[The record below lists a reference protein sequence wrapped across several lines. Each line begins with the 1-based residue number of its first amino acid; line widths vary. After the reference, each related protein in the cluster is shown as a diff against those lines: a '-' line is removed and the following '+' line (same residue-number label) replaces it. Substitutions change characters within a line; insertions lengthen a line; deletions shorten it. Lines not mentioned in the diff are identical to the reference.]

1 MAVSQISPGR
11 ISNSLQSQRIVD
23 VLSQNQNTISRIQ
36 TQLGTGKKFLL
47 PSEAPTAATQT
58 LVLQK
63 LDERRAAFQQSV
75 QTNQGFLATADQTLT
90 LFSDALSQARGIVQ
104 AAAGDQITSQER
116 EGLILEVS
124 GLIQSL
130 IQAGN
135 TQYAGRYLFAGTAT
149 DAAPFESAAGGVV
162 RYRGNTQ
169 VLAGYA
175 DFGLLIDT
183 GIDGGFGLGAVTDP
197 ESSDLN
203 PALTLGT
210 LLSDL
215 YSGAGVNASQIRVT
229 LVDGANTVD
238 RTIDLSTAE
247 TVQDL
252 KTQIESAF
260 AAEAITV
267 TVEIDPGSQNG
278 LRITPSAGTVR
289 IRDLESGN
297 TAQQLGIASDAAAVI
312 NGADLDPAV
321 TLSTAVASLNNNTG
335 IGATAGTGLRIVNG
349 GRTSIVDLNGAATV
363 QDVLNRIRDADDDLL
378 VDFSADGRGIAVSS
392 RLSGSDFSIG
402 ENGGSNATNLGLR
415 TFTAGARLDDLN
427 LGQGIPREG
436 APPLRIT
443 RRDGTVTE
451 VNLQTALTVQ
461 EVLDAINAADPGVL
475 TASLNFIGN
484 GISLVDTSGV
494 GTLSVESSGVSQALG
509 LDGSNNG
516 GAAGVLAGRDVH
528 PRQAQGVFSLLVGLQ
543 QAIRDRDLPEL
554 ERLAAGLDSEAARVA
569 VVRGGIGIQERQL
582 DSIDNLLS
590 DRHVEVQS
598 QLEKLID
605 IDYAETITSFTAHQ
619 QALEAYLQVAAQTQQ
634 LSLLNF
640 L

>member
-1 MAVSQISPGR
+1 MAISQINPGR
-11 ISNSLQSQRIVD
+11 ISNSLAAKRIVD
-23 VLSQNQNTISRIQ
+23 ALTENQNNISRIQ

-75 QTNQGFLATADQTLT
+75 QTNQGFLATADQTLS
-90 LFSDALSQARGIVQ
+90 LFSDALSQARSIAQ

-116 EGLILEVS
+116 EGLTLEIS
-124 GLIQSL
+124 GLIQSV

-135 TQYAGRYLFAGTAT
+135 TQYAGRYLFAGTET
-149 DAAPFESAAGGVV
+149 NTAPFETAAGGLV

-169 VLAGYA
+169 VIAGFA
-175 DFGLLIDT
+175 DFGLLIDSS
-183 GIDGGFGLGAVTDP
+183 IEGGHGLGAVTDP
-197 ESSDLN
+197 ESGDLN

-210 LLSDL
+210 RLEDL
-215 YSGAGVNASQIRVT
+215 YSGAGVDPSQIRVT
-229 LVDGANTVD
+229 LDDGVDTVD
-238 RTIDLSTAE
+238 KTIDLRLAE
-247 TVQDL
+247 TIQDL

-267 TVEIDPGSQNG
+267 TVEIDPASQNG

-289 IRDLESGN
+289 IRDLESGR
-297 TAQQLGIASDAAAVI
+297 TAQELGIASAATAVI

-321 TLSTAVASLNNNTG
+321 TLATAVASLNNNTG

-349 GRTSIVDLNGAATV
+349 GRTSVVDLDGAATV
-363 QDVLNRIRDADDDLL
+363 QDVLNRIREADADLL
-378 VDFSADGRGIAVSS
+378 VDFSADGRGISVSS

-415 TFTAGARLDDLN
+415 TFTAGVRLDDLN

-436 APPLRIT
+436 AAPLRIT
-443 RRDGTVTE
+443 RRDGSVAE
-451 VNLQTALTVQ
+451 IQLQNALTVQ
-461 EVLDAINAADPGVL
+461 DALDAINAVDPGVL
-475 TASLNFIGN
+475 TASLNTIGN
-484 GISLVDTSGV
+484 GISLADTSGA
-494 GTLSVESSGVSQALG
+494 GALTVEANGVSQALG

-528 PRQAQGVFSLLVGLQ
+528 PRQAHGVFSLLVSLQ

-569 VVRGGIGIQERQL
+569 VVRGGLGIQERQL

-590 DRHVEVQS
+590 DRHVEIQS

-605 IDYAETITSFTAHQ
+605 IDYAETITAFTAHQ
-619 QALEAYLQVAAQTQQ
+619 QALQAYLQVAAQTQQ

>member
-23 VLSQNQNTISRIQ
+23 VLSQNQNKISRIQ

-124 GLIQSL
+124 GLIQSI

-149 DAAPFESAAGGVV
+149 DTAPFESAAGGLV

-169 VLAGYA
+169 VLAGFA

-210 LLSDL
+210 RLGDL
-215 YSGAGVNASQIRVT
+215 YSGAGVDRSQIRVT

-238 RTIDLSTAE
+238 KTIDLSAAE
-247 TVQDL
+247 TVQDV
-252 KTQIESAF
+252 KTQIENAF

-297 TAQQLGIASDAAAVI
+297 TAQQLGISSDSAAVI

-335 IGATAGTGLRIVNG
+335 IGATAGTGLRILNG
-349 GRTSIVDLNGAATV
+349 GRTSIIDLNGAATV

-378 VDFSADGRGIAVSS
+378 VDFSADGRGISVSS

-402 ENGGSNATNLGLR
+402 ENGGSNATSLGLR
-415 TFTAGARLDDLN
+415 TLTANSRLDDLN

-443 RRDGTVTE
+443 RRDGTTTE
-451 VNLQTALTVQ
+451 LNLQNALTVQ
-461 EVLDAINAADPGVL
+461 DVLNAINAADPGVL
-475 TASLNFIGN
+475 TASLNSIGN
-484 GISLVDTSGV
+484 GIALVDSSGA
-494 GTLSVESSGVSQALG
+494 GALSVESSGVSQALG
-509 LDGSNNG
+509 LDGSDNG

-590 DRHVEVQS
+590 DRHVEIQS

>member
-402 ENGGSNATNLGLR
+402 ENGGSNATSLGLR

-461 EVLDAINAADPGVL
+461 EALDAINAADPGVL
-475 TASLNFIGN
+475 TASLNSIGN

-494 GTLSVESSGVSQALG
+494 GALSVESSGVSQALG

>member
-23 VLSQNQNTISRIQ
+23 VLSQNQNKISRIQ

-124 GLIQSL
+124 GLIQSI

-149 DAAPFESAAGGVV
+149 DTAPFESAAGGLV

-169 VLAGYA
+169 VLAGFA

-210 LLSDL
+210 RLGDL
-215 YSGAGVNASQIRVT
+215 YSGAGVDTSQIRVT

-238 RTIDLSTAE
+238 KTIDLSAAE
-247 TVQDL
+247 TVQDV
-252 KTQIESAF
+252 KTQIENAF

-297 TAQQLGIASDAAAVI
+297 TAQQLGISSDSAAVI

-402 ENGGSNATNLGLR
+402 ENGGSNATSLGLR
-415 TFTAGARLDDLN
+415 TLTASSRLDDLN

-451 VNLQTALTVQ
+451 VNLQIALTVQ
-461 EVLDAINAADPGVL
+461 EALDAINAADPGVL
-475 TASLNFIGN
+475 TASLNSIGN

-494 GTLSVESSGVSQALG
+494 GALSVESSGVSQALG

-569 VVRGGIGIQERQL
+569 VVRGGIGIQQRQL

-590 DRHVEVQS
+590 DRHVEIQS

>member
-402 ENGGSNATNLGLR
+402 ENGGSNATSLGLR

-461 EVLDAINAADPGVL
+461 EALDAINAADPGVL
-475 TASLNFIGN
+475 TASLNSIGN

-494 GTLSVESSGVSQALG
+494 GALSVESSGVSQALG

-528 PRQAQGVFSLLVGLQ
+528 PRQAQGVFSLLVG
-543 QAIRDRDLPEL
+543 L